1 MQTLTL
7 NPIEQATVKT
17 AALPTKVVSQ
27 SNAFKWHTYLKEQQS
42 HSIALSLF
50 NK

>member
-1 MQTLTL
+1 MKALTL
-7 NPIEQATVKT
+7 NPIEQATEKT
-17 AALPTKVVSQ
+17 TALPTKVVSQ
-27 SNAFKWHTYLKEQQS
+27 SDTFKWHAYLKGQQS